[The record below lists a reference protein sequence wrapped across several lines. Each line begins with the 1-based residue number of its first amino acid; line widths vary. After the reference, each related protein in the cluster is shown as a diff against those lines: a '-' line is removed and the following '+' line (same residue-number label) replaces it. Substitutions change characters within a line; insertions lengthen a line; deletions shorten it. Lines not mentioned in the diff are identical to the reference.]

1 MAFSLRRVRCV
12 IHSMRRLAL
21 LDDSVL
27 RSWPS
32 SSPAVQGDRCLSKK
46 AKKTEKHKKHASY
59 QDLLAELGGVL
70 SLTEAEDRMK
80 KSVEHFKSEMSNI
93 RVGRATP
100 GMLDHMN
107 VDATTGP
114 MPLKALGTITVKDSH
129 LLSISL
135 FDAASSASVQAAIE
149 ASPLR
154 LQSKVISEE
163 ELLVLLPKQTQETLD
178 ALAKLL
184 GREAEHS
191 KTTIRSARKI
201 GMSQVKQVLS
211 GEDDQKRGEKAVDA
225 LTESYVDEIE
235 TLYQNKRRELRGS

>member
-1 MAFSLRRVRCV
+1 MAFSLRRIRCA

-21 LDDSVL
+21 FDASVQ
-27 RSWPS
+27 SWPGAS
-32 SSPAVQGDRCLSKK
+32 AAVQGDRCLSKK
-46 AKKTEKHKKHASY
+46 AKKTEKHKKHVSY

-80 KSVEHFKSEMSNI
+80 KSIEHFKSEMSNI

-100 GMLDHMN
+100 GMLDHMT

-154 LQSKVISEE
+154 LQSKVISEQ
-163 ELLVLLPKQTQETLD
+163 ELHIILPKQTHETLE
-178 ALAKLL
+178 ALAKVL

-201 GMSQVKQVLS
+201 GMSQVKQVLTS
-211 GEDDQKRGEKAVDA
+211 EDDQKRGEKAVDA
-225 LTESYVDEIE
+225 LTESYVEEIE